1 MTHSIQKRG
10 KMIPGMAAASA
21 AALTLALSTMSAMA
35 SAQIADETP
44 PAELSAVVAAADAGV
59 ARGGTGPFPAI
70 MVSDPHLPT
79 HTLYRPKD
87 LAAVKGK
94 LPIVAWGN
102 GACANIG
109 NRFRYYLSEI
119 ASHGYL
125 ILATGPAGPKVVEW
139 KINLDPTDRRPPAER
154 PAASQARQLNDAI
167 DWAVAENNR
176 KGSPYFG
183 RLDTGAVA
191 VMGQSCGGLQA
202 IAAAADPRVRTAMVL
217 NSGTFPDG
225 TPPLDGTGGAT
236 KASLAKLHTPV
247 AWISGDESD
256 VAFNNADADFAA
268 ATIPALRAY
277 EKGTGHSDAYRR
289 PDGGSFAVV
298 STAWLDWQLKGD
310 RKAARLFTGPDCALC
325 GDPNWVMRKKNLP

>member
-1 MTHSIQKRG
+1 MAHSIRR
-10 KMIPGMAAASA
+10 PGRMMPGLAATLALALLTVPAAASA
-21 AALTLALSTMSAMA
+21 
-35 SAQIADETP
+35 QIVDEPP
-44 PAELSAVVAAADAGV
+44 PADFSAVVAAADAGV

-70 MVSDPHLPT
+70 MVSDPRLPT

-87 LAAVKGK
+87 LAAVTGK

-109 NRFRYYLSEI
+109 NRFRYYLTEI

-154 PAASQARQLNDAI
+154 PAASQARQMNDAI
-167 DWAVAENNR
+167 DWAVAENKR
-176 KGSPYFG
+176 RGSPYFG
-183 RLDTGAVA
+183 RLDTRAIA

-217 NSGTFPDG
+217 NSGTFPNG

-236 KASLAKLHTPV
+236 KASLASLRIPV
-247 AWISGDESD
+247 AWITGDASD
-256 VAFNNADADFAA
+256 IAFNNADADFAA

-277 EKGTGHSDAYRR
+277 EKGTGHSDAYGR

-298 STAWLDWQLKGD
+298 STAWLDWQLKNE
-310 RKAARLFTGPDCALC
+310 RKAARFFIGSDCTLC
-325 GDPNWVMRKKNLP
+325 TDPNWVMRKKDLP